1 MSADQDIP
9 EEPDAALVE
18 GLAKQLFRAENP
30 PDMLWDTALFE
41 RMGRST
47 EGFRVATQDL
57 KDAYMKRAHEALLN
71 QNGDAS

>member
-1 MSADQDIP
+1 MSEAPDTP

-30 PDMLWDTALFE
+30 PDVLWDTTLFE

-47 EGFRVATQDL
+47 EGMTVADAETR
-57 KDAYMKRAHEALLN
+57 DAYLRRAHALLLN
-71 QNGDAS
+71 PGDSKI